1 MDVTISIIIPVY
13 NVEKYLT
20 ECLDSVLGQT
30 VPFDEI
36 IIINDGSTDKS
47 SEICRAY
54 KANHSGIKLIEQ
66 KNAGLSAARN
76 VGMDIAKGD
85 YIVFLD
91 SDDYVS
97 PKMCETIKH
106 TLDKKGLLDVVYY
119 AADFVKEVP
128 IAFPEEG
135 YARSSEAAGLIWNGF
150 QSLKKLFPEYFQM
163 SACMSAYRRTFLEGA
178 KINFIKGI
186 LYEDRFFSL
195 RVITEAETVVYI
207 VDKLYTRRFRADSI
221 ITSPASKRKIT
232 DVLYGHKMEW
242 DYIKGNENWNSNR
255 GLTQYFVLWSSYMAF
270 QRDVSSSE
278 EELEQKAYIVALL
291 NYWFTYFDID
301 IMSINELTFL
311 LYILKKIKKNIN
323 LLCQISHIMPE
334 ANFFQYSEKVKHML
348 RNKCKE
354 KLSALPFQKRAC
366 IGIYGIGSHT
376 EYMLDLYKE
385 MVGNIKADIYFI
397 VTQSLGKSEFMGK
410 EIKETDSIYPDTESI
425 IVSSKLYQAE
435 ICKRLDSSGF
445 TAKRIMTLYN
455 QNDAVDF
462 VIIGEVLQG
471 DEELT
476 V

>member
-1 MDVTISIIIPVY
+1 MDATISMIIPVY
-13 NVEKYLT
+13 NVEKYLA

-30 VPFDEI
+30 VSFDEI
-36 IIINDGSTDKS
+36 IIVNDGSTDKS
-47 SEICRAY
+47 GEICHDY
-54 KANHSGIKLIEQ
+54 KANHSEIKLIEQ
-66 KNAGLSAARN
+66 GNAGLSAARN

-91 SDDYVS
+91 SDDYVN
-97 PKMCETIKH
+97 PNMCETIKH
-106 TLDKKGLLDVVYY
+106 TLDKKGLLDVIYY

-135 YARSSEAAGLIWNGF
+135 YARSSEAVGLIWNGF

-163 SACMSAYRRTFLEGA
+163 SACMSAYRKSFLEGA
-178 KINFIKGI
+178 KIGFIKGI

-207 VDKLYTRRFRADSI
+207 TDKLYTRRFRADSI

-242 DYIKGNENWNSNR
+242 DYIKGNENWNGDKS
-255 GLTQYFVLWSSYMAF
+255 LTQYFVLWSSYMAF
-270 QRDVSSSE
+270 QRDVSSVE
-278 EELEQKAYIVALL
+278 EEEEQKAYIVALL
-291 NYWFTYFDID
+291 NHWLTYFDID

-323 LLCQISHIMPE
+323 LICQISYIMTE
-334 ANFFQYSEKVKHML
+334 VNFSQYEEKVKYML
-348 RNKCKE
+348 RDKCKQ
-354 KLSALPFQKRAC
+354 KLSVLPFQKESC

-376 EYMLDLYKE
+376 KYMLDLYRE

-397 VTQSLGKSEFMGK
+397 VTHSLGNTEFMGK
-410 EIKETDSIYPDTESI
+410 EIKEIDSIYPDTEYI

-435 ICKRLDSSGF
+435 ICKRLDSSKF
-445 TAKRIMTLYN
+445 AAKRIVTLYN

-462 VIIGEVLQG
+462 VIIGELLQG
-471 DEELT
+471 DEGLT
-476 V
+476 G